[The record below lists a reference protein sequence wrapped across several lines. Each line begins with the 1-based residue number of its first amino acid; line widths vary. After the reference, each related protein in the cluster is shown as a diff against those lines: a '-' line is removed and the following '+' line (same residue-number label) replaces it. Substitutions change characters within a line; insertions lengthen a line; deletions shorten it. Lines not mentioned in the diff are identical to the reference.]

1 MKRSYTGRKRFRK
14 NFGKIRSIID
24 LPNLIS
30 LQNDSFESFLQYKTP
45 PNEMKNV
52 GLLKIFN
59 SIFPISDSLKKS
71 RLEFHGYEFDE
82 PKYSESECKR
92 RGGTYAAGLRA
103 KFRLIIY
110 DKDDNNGDC
119 FVKSM
124 KDQDVYLGDM
134 PVMTDKGTFIF
145 NGIERVIV
153 SQMHRSPGVFFGH
166 DLGRTHNSGKLL
178 FSARIIPYRGSW
190 IDFEFDYRDV
200 LYVRFDRKRKVL
212 ASTFLMCLYNEETEK
227 YLRELGDA
235 EPDPALISGMSRED
249 IIKTFYDVV
258 EYKLVNN
265 GWAVPFDDR
274 LFKNKRLVFDLI
286 NAETGEVVAKAGDRL
301 NARKITLLKN
311 SGLKEILIGTDDI
324 YGKRIACDVINEQ
337 TGEIYCEAGTKI
349 TEDLI
354 DKISPQISGHIKIVV
369 CDNVDV
375 GDFMLNTL
383 DVTQCPNRDEAL
395 CEFYKSLYSGD
406 VPTPSM
412 GEDLLNNIMWNED
425 RYNLSEV
432 GRAKINDRLGLN
444 IPENVKTL
452 QKEDILAIIRIL
464 CLTKNGKREI
474 DDIDNLGN
482 RRIRS
487 VGELIEN
494 QCRTGMLKL
503 EKSIRE
509 KMSSVDV
516 ENYIPSDLLN
526 AKALIT
532 SVKDFFVTSQLSQF
546 MDQTNPL
553 SEVTHKR
560 RLSALGPGGLSRE
573 RAGFEVR
580 DVHPTHYSR
589 LCPIETPEGQNIG
602 LITSLACYARINKFG
617 FIEAPY
623 RKIVD
628 GKVTNEFRYMTAT
641 EEGNEVIAQADI
653 STDSEGNIIDE
664 LLICRKSGEIGYHP
678 KSEITYADISPQQIV
693 SVGSALIPFLHCDD
707 ATRALMG
714 ANMQRQAVPLLRP
727 EAPLVGT
734 GMEMAVARDS
744 GASTV
749 AKRGGI
755 VDLVD
760 ANRIVVR
767 VKDPKSVADI
777 YTLSKFQCSNMGT
790 CINQKP
796 LVSVGDVIEPGDII
810 ADGPAVD
817 NGELALGRNLLVA
830 FMSWNGYSYEDSVT
844 LSEKLVKE
852 DALTSIHIESFE
864 IMARDTKLGNEEI
877 TRDIP
882 NIAEESLKNL
892 DETGI
897 VYVGAEVNPGDI
909 LVGKVTPKGETIM
922 SPEEKL
928 LRAIFNEKSSDV
940 KDSSF
945 RVPPGVSGTVVEVRV
960 LTRKGVEKDER
971 TLAVER
977 QQVERLVKDR
987 EAEISISEKTYSRLL
1002 REKMAGHKAISGVNN
1017 IDNPELTEDLLKKMP
1032 FSQLREIKFAEKS
1045 LQEEIDT
1052 HLKQF
1057 DEKVKYLQ
1065 SHFDEGIYKLKKG
1078 DDLPAG
1084 VLKIIKVF
1092 VAQKRKI
1099 QPGDK
1104 MAGRHGD
1111 KGVVARVLPVEDMP
1125 YLEDGTPVD
1134 IVLNPLSLPSR
1145 MNLGQIL
1152 ETHLGASAH
1161 ELGVQIKMAMEEYRK
1176 NNTKLSDVRQKVCD
1190 IYENKDDIDDINKLS
1205 DKDFVT
1211 LADNLSNGVPM
1222 ATPVFD
1228 GAKLDDIEHYLQKAG
1243 LDTSGQVTLYDG
1255 RTGEPFDR
1263 KVTVG
1268 YKYMLKLHHLVDD
1281 KIHARSVGPYSL
1293 ITQQPLGGKAQFGG
1307 QRFGEMEVWALESYG
1322 AAYTLNE
1329 IVTVKSDDVDGRVRT
1344 YNNIIK
1350 DINTGTTYGSPESFH
1365 VLLKEVMALGLNMV
1379 LESSEKECEDCCDEN
1394 SEGDNDY
1401 DKSDDT
1407 DLKQKSVMRKFGLLQ
1422 E

>member
-1 MKRSYTGRKRFRK
+1 MKRSYTDRKRFRK
-14 NFGKIRSIID
+14 TFGRVRPVID
-24 LPNLIS
+24 LPNLIA
-30 LQNDSFESFLQYKTP
+30 LQNDSFESFLQYRTP
-45 PNEMKNV
+45 PNEMKNI

-59 SIFPISDSLKKS
+59 STFPITDGSNKS
-71 RLEFHGYEFDE
+71 QLEFHGYEFE
-82 PKYSESECKR
+82 APKYSEAECKR
-92 RGGTYAAGLRA
+92 RGGTYSVGLKA
-103 KFRLIIY
+103 KFRLIIW
-110 DKDDNNGDC
+110 DKDDADGKRS
-119 FVKSM
+119 VKSI
-124 KDQDVYLGDM
+124 KDQEVYLGDM
-134 PVMTDKGTFIF
+134 PIMTERGTFIF

-153 SQMHRSPGVFFGH
+153 SQMHRSPGVFFTH
-166 DLGRTHNSGKLL
+166 DLGRTNNSGKLL

-190 IDFEFDYRDV
+190 IDFEFDHRDV
-200 LYVRFDRKRKVL
+200 MFVRFDRKRKVL
-212 ASTFLMCLYNEETEK
+212 ASVFLMCLYNSETEK
-227 YLRELGDA
+227 YVKELG
-235 EPDPALISGMSRED
+235 ENKPDPALISGMSKED
-249 IIKTFYDVV
+249 IINTFYDTV
-258 EYKLVNN
+258 EYRRIDK
-265 GWAVPFDDR
+265 GWAVPFDEKQ
-274 LFKNKRLVFDLI
+274 FKNTRLTADLA
-286 NAETGEVVAKAGDRL
+286 NARTGEVVAKAGDRL
-301 NARKITLLKN
+301 NIRKINLLKN
-311 SGLKEILIGTDDI
+311 SGLEEIVIGADGI
-324 YGKRIACDVINEQ
+324 YGKRIARDIINEQ
-337 TGEIYCEAGTKI
+337 TGEIYCEAGCKI

-354 DKISPQISGHIKIVV
+354 DKIGSQITDKVSIIVSENA
-369 CDNVDV
+369 DI
-375 GDFMLNTL
+375 GDFILNTL
-383 DVTQCPNRDEAL
+383 DVTACPNRDEAL
-395 CEFYKSLYSGD
+395 CEFYKSLYPGEI
-406 VPTPSM
+406 PTPSM

-425 RYNLSEV
+425 RYNLSEI
-432 GRAKINDRLGLN
+432 GRAKINDRLGIHVPDN
-444 IPENVKTL
+444 IKTL
-452 QKEDILAIIRIL
+452 QKEDIIEIIRIL
-464 CLTKNGKREI
+464 CLIKNGKREI

-494 QCRTGMLKL
+494 QCRIGMVKL
-503 EKSIRE
+503 ERSIRE
-509 KMSSVDV
+509 KMASVDI

-589 LCPIETPEGQNIG
+589 LCPVETPEGQNIG
-602 LITSLACYARINKFG
+602 LITSLASYARINKYG

-623 RKIVD
+623 RKVVD
-628 GKVTNEFRYMTAT
+628 GKVTNEVKYMTAT
-641 EEGNEVIAQADI
+641 EEWNEVIAQADI
-653 STDSEGNIIDE
+653 ATDAEGNIIDNM
-664 LLICRKSGEIGYHP
+664 LICRKAGDIGYHL
-678 KSEITYADISPQQIV
+678 KSEVTYADISPQQIV
-693 SVGSALIPFLHCDD
+693 SVGTALIPFLHCDD

-734 GMEMAVARDS
+734 GMEASVARDS
-744 GASTV
+744 GTSIV
-749 AKRGGI
+749 AKRKGI
-755 VDLVD
+755 VDSVD
-760 ANRIVVR
+760 ANRIVVK
-767 VKDPKSVADI
+767 VKDSKSVADI

-790 CINQKP
+790 CVNQKP
-796 LVSVGDVIEPGDII
+796 LVKVGDVIEPGDII

-852 DALTSIHIESFE
+852 DALTSVHIESFE

-909 LVGKVTPKGETIM
+909 LVGKVTPKGETII

-977 QQVERLVKDR
+977 QQVERIIKDR
-987 EAEISISEKTYSRLL
+987 EAEVSILEKTYLRLL
-1002 REKMAGHKAISGVNN
+1002 REIMLGHKAIAGINTGE
-1017 IDNPELTEDLLKKMP
+1017 NPELTEEFLKKQP
-1032 FSQLREIKFAEKS
+1032 FARLRLFKFAEKS
-1045 LQEEIDT
+1045 LQDEIDM
-1052 HLKQF
+1052 HLEQF

-1065 SHFDEGIYKLKKG
+1065 SHFDEGIFKLKKG

-1111 KGVVARVLPVEDMP
+1111 KGVVARVLPIEDMP

-1134 IVLNPLSLPSR
+1134 IVLNPLGLPSR

-1152 ETHLGASAH
+1152 ETHLGAAAH
-1161 ELGVQIKMAMEEYRK
+1161 ELGIQIQNAMDEYRK
-1176 NNTKLSDVRQKVCD
+1176 SNMTLSEVRKKVSDIYEDEEDIADIKKLSDNEF
-1190 IYENKDDIDDINKLS
+1190 I
-1205 DKDFVT
+1205 T
-1211 LADNLSNGVPM
+1211 LADNLRHGVPVS
-1222 ATPVFD
+1222 TPVFD
-1228 GAKLDDIEHYLQKAG
+1228 GARLDDIEHYLSKAG
-1243 LDTSGQVTLYDG
+1243 LDNSGQVTLYDG
-1255 RTGEPFDR
+1255 RTGEPFKR

-1329 IVTVKSDDVDGRVRT
+1329 IVTVKSDDVDGRVKT
-1344 YNNIIK
+1344 YNGIVK
-1350 DINTGTTYGSPESFH
+1350 DINTGITYGSPESFH
-1365 VLLKEVMALGLNMV
+1365 VLVKEVMALGLNMS
-1379 LESSEKECEDCCDEN
+1379 LESSEEKCDCCEDDD
-1394 SEGDNDY
+1394 SEESLDY
-1401 DKSDDT
+1401 EERDSSEID
-1407 DLKQKSVMRKFGLLQ
+1407 QKSFMKKLKLLQ